1 MFAEFA
7 KGQKGKQTQWGQQ
20 PLVCAFSYPTLSGL
34 EKYSTHKAN
43 TIQYR
48 YYLTTLVLAHA
59 LSSDTLAY
67 ERSNAAQHA
76 LLSLISM
83 LIQEEPRSIPRK
95 DYIVENWLGHIIPI
109 T

>member
-1 MFAEFA
+1 MFAM
-7 KGQKGKQTQWGQQ
+7 QKGKQTEWGQQ
-20 PLVCAFSYPTLSGL
+20 PLLCAVSYP
-34 EKYSTHKAN
+34 
-43 TIQYR
+43 R
-48 YYLTTLVLAHA
+48 YHLTTLVLTLA

-67 ERSNAAQHA
+67 TRSNAAQHA

-95 DYIVENWLGHIIPI
+95 DCIVENWLGHIIPI

>member
-48 YYLTTLVLAHA
+48 YYLTTLVLALA
-59 LSSDTLAY
+59 LSSDALAY
-67 ERSNAAQHA
+67 ARSIAAQHV
-76 LLSLISM
+76 LFSMPLSLIPT
-83 LIQEEPRSIPRK
+83 LIQEEP
-95 DYIVENWLGHIIPI
+95 
-109 T
+109 